1 MSITRRRWA
10 AATIATAFVMAG
22 CSGNNGA
29 EDSQASGGS
38 GDFPTQPINLIV
50 PYAAGGSA
58 DSTARQLA
66 AVAQDTCGVPIIIR
80 NATGG
85 SGLVGFETT
94 LASPADGY
102 TVGTASIEL
111 SMLGHMGIG
120 DIQPDD
126 YQGILQYSEQPV
138 VFGVPADSPYQSLQ
152 DVIDSEDRITV
163 ATSGTGGIYHLG
175 FESMSLAAGIQDRTV
190 NVPFD
195 GAASALQAAL
205 GDQTD
210 MVSVGAAEMRPHI
223 ESGALRPLA
232 IAGAPVDYLPEDV
245 PTLQELGLDSETT
258 AILGLYTPAGVPQ
271 DRVEILNECFNQ
283 ARESEQFSNYME
295 TTGLNQRYRDA
306 DEFDQFMGE
315 EYDRY
320 GELINEIGMGGQQ
333 S

>member
-1 MSITRRRWA
+1 MSTTRRRLAAMSA
-10 AATIATAFVMAG
+10 AAVLVLVG
-22 CSGNNGA
+22 CGGGENASP
-29 EDSQASGGS
+29 EDTS
-38 GDFPTQPINLIV
+38 GDFPSQPINLIV

-85 SGLVGFETT
+85 SGLVGFEAT
-94 LASPADGY
+94 LSSPADGY
-102 TVGTASIEL
+102 TVGSASIEL
-111 SMLGHMGIG
+111 SLLGHIGIG

-126 YQGILQYSEQPV
+126 YQGLMQYSEQPIA
-138 VFGVPADSPYQSLQ
+138 FGVPADSPYQSLQ
-152 DVIDSEDRITV
+152 DVIDSDDRITV
-163 ATSGTGGIYHLG
+163 ATSGTGGIYHMG
-175 FESMSLAAGIQDRTV
+175 YESMALAAGIEDRTV

-223 ESGALRPLA
+223 ESGAIRPLA
-232 IAGAPVDYLPEDV
+232 IAGDPVDYLPDDV
-245 PTLQELGLDSETT
+245 PTLQELGIDSETT

-271 DRVEILNECFNQ
+271 DRIEILNECFNE
-283 ARESEQFSNYME
+283 ARESEQFSDYME

-306 DEFDQFMGE
+306 QEFDQFMDE
-315 EYDRY
+315 EYDRL
-320 GELINEIGMGGQQ
+320 GELVDEIGMGGQK
-333 S
+333 

>member
-1 MSITRRRWA
+1 MTTKRRRLA
-10 AATIATAFVMAG
+10 AAVITTSFVLAG
-22 CSGNNGA
+22 CGGEPETDSG
-29 EDSQASGGS
+29 ETGS
-38 GDFPTQPINLIV
+38 GTFPSQPITLIV

-58 DSTARQLA
+58 DSTSRQLA

-85 SGLVGFETT
+85 SGLVGFEAT
-94 LASPADGY
+94 LSSPADGY
-102 TVGTASIEL
+102 TVGTGSIEL

-120 DIQPDD
+120 DIEPDD
-126 YQGILQYSEQPV
+126 YQGIMQYSEQPI
-138 VFGVPADSPYQSLQ
+138 VFGVPDDSPYQSLR
-152 DVIDSEDRITV
+152 DVIDSGDRVTV

-205 GDQTD
+205 GEQTE

-232 IAGAPVDYLPEDV
+232 IAGDPVDYLPEDV
-245 PTLQELGLDSETT
+245 PTLKELGLDSETT
-258 AILGLYTPAGVPQ
+258 AILGLYVPEGVPQ
-271 DRVEILNECFNQ
+271 ERVEILNECFNE
-283 ARESEQFSNYME
+283 ARESEQFSSYMD

-306 DEFDQFMGE
+306 QEFDDFLGE
-315 EYDRY
+315 EYDRF
-320 GELINEIGMGGQQ
+320 GELMTEIGMGGQG

>member
-1 MSITRRRWA
+1 MTTTRRRLCA
-10 AATIATAFVMAG
+10 AVISTGLVLAG
-22 CSGNNGA
+22 CSGEG
-29 EDSQASGGS
+29 ETETSDTGS
-38 GDFPTQPINLIV
+38 GDFPSQPINLIV

-58 DSTARQLA
+58 DSTSRQLA

-85 SGLVGFETT
+85 SGLVGFEAT

-102 TVGTASIEL
+102 TVGTGAIEL
-111 SMLGHMGIG
+111 AMLGHMGIG
-120 DIQPDD
+120 DIQPED
-126 YQGILQYSEQPV
+126 YQGIMQYSEQPV
-138 VFGVPADSPYQSLQ
+138 AFAVPADSPYQSLQ
-152 DVIDSEDRITV
+152 DVIDSDDRITV

-175 FESMSLAAGIQDRTV
+175 FESMALASGIDDRAV

-232 IAGAPVDYLPEDV
+232 VAGDPVEYLPEDV
-245 PTLQELGLDSETT
+245 PTLQELGIDSETT
-258 AILGLYTPAGVPQ
+258 AILGLYVPDGVPE
-271 DRVEILNECFNQ
+271 DRVEILNECFNE
-283 ARESEQFSNYME
+283 ARESEQFSSYMD

-306 DEFDQFMGE
+306 QEFDQFLSD
-315 EYDRY
+315 EYDRS
-320 GELINEIGMGGQQ
+320 GELMAEIGMGGRE